1 MAGDIWNDIL
11 VASSDYLTSGTVA
24 ANFVSAFIPILIIG
38 WLVSMI
44 PLKEGRNGRQ

>member
-1 MAGDIWNDIL
+1 MVGDIWNDIL
-11 VASSDYLTSGTVA
+11 VESSDYLTSGTIA

-44 PLKEGRNGRQ
+44 PPKENHDG